1 MSGTVRKVL
10 VGSGVLIGLYL
21 ALVHF
26 TGFSSDVN
34 SVSTGS
40 VGVVQALQGR

>member
-1 MSGTVRKVL
+1 MNGTVKKVL
-10 VGSGVLIGLYL
+10 VGSGILIGLYL
-21 ALVHF
+21 VLINY

-40 VGVVQALQGR
+40 VGVVKSLQGR

>member
-1 MSGTVRKVL
+1 MSTTVRKVL
-10 VGSGVLIGLYL
+10 VGAGVLIGLYL
-21 ALVHF
+21 ALVNF

-40 VGVVQALQGR
+40 VGVVKSLQGR